1 MTKLYSIKIEFLNK
15 FKSEGIGYGISQ
27 NNDTKDYIFV
37 FHEKF
42 YEKNFEKYCEKC
54 SEGYTDEKYKWCK
67 PCLIIHLNF
76 TNWTSGNKMIDSF
89 IQEEQLKIDTP
100 WDTVFEWVPY
110 NQFIDIEETNIQGF
124 ITAIWKDGPLKYSE
138 YSKNY
143 KRNLRKKFVLK
154 FFYNSQNNP
163 DEFLN
168 KAESYLTTKDS
179 YVNGNFYGISQNP
192 DTKDYILI
200 FGEKYLE
207 TFCKN
212 CGENYTAKI
221 YKWCKLCHINYLK
234 SNFVDWTSKIK
245 QAETFIAFL
254 QEKQFEW
261 IPYDQFSDIE
271 DIKNIGATAKWNYI
285 TYNSDDSG
293 DSDDSN
299 DSVDSLIFNRKV
311 VLKYLYNLQY
321 ISNEFLSKFFSIK
334 ETDIQGFIKT
344 GWKDGPLIFNKKS
357 VKYERNLNKRVTLK
371 FFYNSQNVSIEF
383 LNKIKQKGI
392 GSYGISQNPDTKD
405 YILVLHEIYFNI
417 YCLKCDEKYTD
428 KIYKWCKPC
437 QIDFLKS
444 SFTNWTS
451 GNKQIDDFI
460 QKEQLKIDNSQNTVF
475 EWIPYNQFFNIKET
489 DIQGFIT
496 AIWKDG
502 PLTFNKG
509 LSKYER
515 KCKTVTL
522 KYLYNILD
530 ILDEFL
536 DKIKPKDIVSYGM
549 SQNPDTKDYILVF
562 YENYFE
568 IYCLKCD
575 EKYTDKMYRW
585 SIWSN
590 GPLTFNNESV
600 KYQRNLNKRVTLKFF
615 YNSQNVSIE
624 FLNKMKSHL
633 TEGIISYGISQN
645 PNTKD
650 YILVFCE
657 KYIEKCCKNCG
668 EKYTNEIYKWC
679 KLLCSINEK
688 SMKIFDFIDDFKFN
702 WVPYNEFNDIKE
714 MGRGGFSTV
723 YSAIWR
729 YKKVALKCLHN
740 SHNFINEFLNEVK
753 AYRAYSSEDIIK
765 IYGISQ
771 NPDTGDFI
779 MILECAEGGNFNGYL
794 YKNHEVFDWLNKLQI
809 LIDIIRGLKKIH
821 QKHMCWNSNPTNRP
835 NVFKI
840 EEFIWLFYNSYISN
854 ASKFK
859 YIMKIEKEQQHY
871 EIEKQ
876 FKEAEEYRKENPIS
890 IKDIQS
896 TTHPQAVY
904 TSRLLNSFT
913 KDLPSECFDCAIDDL

>member
-1 MTKLYSIKIEFLNK
+1 M
-15 FKSEGIGYGISQ
+15 
-27 NNDTKDYIFV
+27 
-37 FHEKF
+37 
-42 YEKNFEKYCEKC
+42 
-54 SEGYTDEKYKWCK
+54 
-67 PCLIIHLNF
+67 
-76 TNWTSGNKMIDSF
+76 
-89 IQEEQLKIDTP
+89 
-100 WDTVFEWVPY
+100 
-110 NQFIDIEETNIQGF
+110 
-124 ITAIWKDGPLKYSE
+124 
-138 YSKNY
+138 
-143 KRNLRKKFVLK
+143 
-154 FFYNSQNNP
+154 
-163 DEFLN
+163 
-168 KAESYLTTKDS
+168 
-179 YVNGNFYGISQNP
+179 
-192 DTKDYILI
+192 
-200 FGEKYLE
+200 
-207 TFCKN
+207 
-212 CGENYTAKI
+212 
-221 YKWCKLCHINYLK
+221 
-234 SNFVDWTSKIK
+234 
-245 QAETFIAFL
+245 
-254 QEKQFEW
+254 
-261 IPYDQFSDIE
+261 
-271 DIKNIGATAKWNYI
+271 
-285 TYNSDDSG
+285 
-293 DSDDSN
+293 
-299 DSVDSLIFNRKV
+299 
-311 VLKYLYNLQY
+311 
-321 ISNEFLSKFFSIK
+321 
-334 ETDIQGFIKT
+334 
-344 GWKDGPLIFNKKS
+344 
-357 VKYERNLNKRVTLK
+357 
-371 FFYNSQNVSIEF
+371 
-383 LNKIKQKGI
+383 
-392 GSYGISQNPDTKD
+392 
-405 YILVLHEIYFNI
+405 
-417 YCLKCDEKYTD
+417 
-428 KIYKWCKPC
+428 
-437 QIDFLKS
+437 
-444 SFTNWTS
+444 
-451 GNKQIDDFI
+451 
-460 QKEQLKIDNSQNTVF
+460 F
-475 EWIPYNQFFNIKET
+475 EWIPYNQFIDIKET
-489 DIQGFIT
+489 EIQSFIT
-496 AIWKDG
+496 A
-502 PLTFNKG
+502 
-509 LSKYER
+509 
-515 KCKTVTL
+515 
-522 KYLYNILD
+522 
-530 ILDEFL
+530 
-536 DKIKPKDIVSYGM
+536 
-549 SQNPDTKDYILVF
+549 
-562 YENYFE
+562 
-568 IYCLKCD
+568 
-575 EKYTDKMYRW
+575 
-585 SIWSN
+585 IWSN

-821 QKHMCWNSNPTNRP
+821 QKHMVHRDFHIGNILFKYIKYNNTCISDMGLCKEVGNNDETKIYGVMPYVAPEVLRGGHYTQAADIYSFGMIMYFVATGKQPFSDRAHDKLLALDICNGIRPEINEPEAPKCYIDLMKKCWNSNPTNRP